1 MGCDVFEGSGINDVW
16 KKRNDGDLE
25 ILQKV
30 ISLDGMLFTIE
41 MMAQA
46 TLWATN
52 IFYAYTNI
60 SNNDYS
66 AIATKRIKYI
76 NAMKYDHYQER
87 SNACDHLSPSR
98 FILILSNSPTLTQYV
113 KTQSVPSRFFS
124 FP

>member
-25 ILQKV
+25 SLQKV

-76 NAMKYDHYQER
+76 NAMK
-87 SNACDHLSPSR
+87 
-98 FILILSNSPTLTQYV
+98 
-113 KTQSVPSRFFS
+113 
-124 FP
+124 